1 MTDATYDYTNPPLKL
16 NQPPNLVSGRK
27 KLKKLIQ
34 SILILALAMITIS
47 FNLSHKPES
56 KPKFSTAQFFW
67 LLDLRS
73 DAQLIK
79 SKSSDYQI
87 ESNRMYCRQAEQTA
101 EKKTISNCLRD
112 KRLQS
117 IRSRRV

>member
-56 KPKFSTAQFFW
+56 KPKFSTAQFF
-67 LLDLRS
+67 LAVRF
-73 DAQLIK
+73 AFRCAINQIK
-79 SKSSDYQI
+79 VFGL
-87 ESNRMYCRQAEQTA
+87 SNRIEC
-101 EKKTISNCLRD
+101 IVD
-112 KRLQS
+112 KRSKQQKKNDFKLFE
-117 IRSRRV
+117 R